1 MNLKTVSKPTCRR
14 PYNDSLPLTGLQN
27 DQVMSAE
34 WEKTSVQELDVTATD
49 LSTDCLVDL
58 LTRIPS
64 LRWLSAGQLDGFTDA
79 VRGESAQRLVQALPS
94 PIGSFVLTCRIILFF
109 RVLF

>member
-1 MNLKTVSKPTCRR
+1 MPLFI
-14 PYNDSLPLTGLQN
+14 YSLPSLSPPSALAN

-34 WEKTSVQELDVTATD
+34 WEKSAVQELDVTATD
-49 LSTDCLVDL
+49 LSTECLIDL

-79 VRGESAQRLVQALPS
+79 VSVFGCVDVCAAAA
-94 PIGSFVLTCRIILFF
+94 FF
-109 RVLF
+109 F